1 MFLDGFGSIEK
12 QTHGGP
18 VGQNFWDTAAAAA
31 PGITN
36 SRYILEQQQHT
47 LKDGVEGGIE
57 PLSWLIRKVPDKI
70 YG

>member
-18 VGQNFWDTAAAAA
+18 VGQNFWDTPAA
-31 PGITN
+31 GITY

-47 LKDGVEGGIE
+47 LKDRVERGIE
-57 PLSWLIRKVPDKI
+57 PLSWLIKKVPDKI